1 MRTTVVQEKD
11 VQTVGEGLG
20 EGVDEELEALGI
32 EIRQCEEEPLAG
44 RRRYGPVDLEPFK
57 DVLHR
62 ANGPYPK
69 GREVPSA
76 DRQ

>member
-1 MRTTVVQEKD
+1 MLATVVQEED

-20 EGVDEELEALGI
+20 EGDGEELEALGV
-32 EIRQCEEEPLAG
+32 EIRQCEEPLAG
-44 RRRYGPVDLEPFK
+44 RRRYGPIELEPFK

-62 ANGPYPK
+62 ADGLYTP
-69 GREVPSA
+69 GREAPSA

>member
-1 MRTTVVQEKD
+1 MRAAVVQEED

-20 EGVDEELEALGI
+20 ESVDEELEALGI
-32 EIRQCEEEPLAG
+32 EIRKCEEEPLAG
-44 RRRYGPVDLEPFK
+44 RRRYGPIDLEPFK

-62 ANGPYPK
+62 RDGLYPT
-69 GREVPSA
+69 GREAPSA